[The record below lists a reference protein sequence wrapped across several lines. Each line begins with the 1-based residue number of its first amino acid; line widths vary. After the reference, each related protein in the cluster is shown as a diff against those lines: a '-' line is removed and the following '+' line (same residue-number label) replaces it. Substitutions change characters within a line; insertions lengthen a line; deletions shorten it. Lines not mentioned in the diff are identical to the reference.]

1 MKIVSTSGCTC
12 DSLTI
17 NDIETINIKAENLQ
31 AVIKVLIDR
40 ETDVG
45 VLQDILRDLVTNLG
59 EFKDLGHCETCGDY
73 IDQYTLEV

>member
-17 NDIETINIKAENLQ
+17 DDVESINMKVKDLQ
-31 AVIKVLIDR
+31 VVIKKIVDK

-45 VLQDILRDLVTNLG
+45 VLQDILIDLVNSMG
-59 EFKDLGHCETCGDY
+59 EYEDLGHCETCGDY